1 MGKPLELFGRL
12 SPASSKEP
20 KVRMAA
26 SLGTSGNE
34 RGRSRPR
41 LGGRCVETICETGR
55 RRVRRRQANSAAGQD
70 GERTSRHQYQGFQG
84 PETVFDRQPTEDFTL
99 RRESPGVGPLPPVG
113 VHRNHLGY

>member
-1 MGKPLELFGRL
+1 MTRTVAGGAKIKLQQCMAGVIEVG
-12 SPASSKEP
+12 SMVTDGC
-20 KVRMAA
+20 KV
-26 SLGTSGNE
+26 
-34 RGRSRPR
+34 
-41 LGGRCVETICETGR
+41 GGRCVETICETGR

-99 RRESPGVGPLPPVG
+99 RRESPGVGSLPPVG